1 MKPVRVRFAP
11 SPTGPLHVGGLR
23 TALYN
28 YLLARQTGGAFV
40 LRIEDTDQKRY
51 VEGAEDYIMEALD
64 WCGISPDESPRK
76 GGNYG
81 PYRQSERRDIY
92 AKHLKT
98 LLDNGTA
105 YYAFDTE
112 AALDDR
118 RETEKAA
125 GNHNFRYD
133 ASTRMSMRNSLS
145 LKKTEVEKL
154 LADGVPYAVRFR
166 IDTGGTVNFHDS
178 VRERVSFQ
186 TEELGDQ
193 VLMKADGL
201 PTYHLAN
208 IVDDHLMEITH
219 VIRGE
224 EWLPSTALHVLLY
237 RAFGWEDTMPEF
249 SHLPLL
255 LNPNGKGKLSKRDG
269 AKFGFP
275 VFPLRWEDKVK
286 DEVSAG
292 FREDGFLPG
301 ALVNFVALLGW
312 NPGTE
317 QEIFSLEELVT
328 AFDQK
333 RINKSGARFD
343 IEKGMWF
350 NQQHLI
356 ATPNAEL
363 APMVAAEYAK
373 HGHDITHE
381 KAVQIAGLLKERV
394 HLLPEFFSNG
404 RYFVAPV
411 SEFDEK
417 TIGKKWQ
424 AAKREK
430 FDRLAQV
437 LAAHENWHSPAIKET
452 IVDFM
457 GANELGFGAV
467 LPIIRVAI
475 SGSVQGP
482 DAFDMLEV
490 VGREE
495 SVTRLRSGYDRFD
508 ALKAQT
514 GA

>member
-1 MKPVRVRFAP
+1 MSPVRVRFAP

-28 YLLARQTGGAFV
+28 YLLARKTGGVFV

-51 VEGAEDYIMEALD
+51 VEGAEAYIMEALE
-64 WCGISPDESPRK
+64 WCGISPDESPQK

-81 PYRQSERRDIY
+81 PYRQSERREIY
-92 AKHLKT
+92 AENIKT
-98 LLDNGTA
+98 LLASGSA
-105 YYAFDTE
+105 YYAFDSE
-112 AALDDR
+112 AELNAR
-118 RETEKAA
+118 RETEKEA

-145 LKKTEVEKL
+145 LRKAEVEEL
-154 LADGVPYAVRFR
+154 LAAGTPHVIRFR
-166 IDTGGTVNFHDS
+166 IDPGATVNFKDS
-178 VRERVSFQ
+178 VRENVSFQ

-237 RAFGWEDTMPEF
+237 RAFGWEDTMPAF
-249 SHLPLL
+249 AHLPLL

-286 DEVSAG
+286 DEVAAG
-292 FREDGFLPG
+292 FREDGFLPD
-301 ALVNFVALLGW
+301 ALVNFLALLGW

-317 QEIFSLEELVT
+317 QEVFSLAELVE
-328 AFDQK
+328 AFDTE

-350 NQQHLI
+350 NQQYLI
-356 ATPNAEL
+356 AKTDEQLAPLVQAEFGKRGHNVSLEL
-363 APMVAAEYAK
+363 A
-373 HGHDITHE
+373 T
-381 KAVQIAGLLKERV
+381 QIAGLLKERV
-394 HLLPEFFSNG
+394 HLLPEFFSKG
-404 RYFVAPV
+404 RFFVEPV
-411 SEFDEK
+411 LAYEEK
-417 TIGKKWQ
+417 TIRKKWKPDNRTKFEQ
-424 AAKREK
+424 LAGILAGHDDWTAVSIKAAVV
-430 FDRLAQV
+430 A
-437 LAAHENWHSPAIKET
+437 
-452 IVDFM
+452 FM
-457 GANELGFGAV
+457 EANELGFGAV
-467 LPIIRVAI
+467 LPILRVAV

-482 DAFDMLEV
+482 DAFAMLEV
-490 VGREE
+490 VGREVVV
-495 SVTRLRSGYDRFD
+495 SRLRKGYDAFD
-508 ALKAQT
+508 AIKAK
-514 GA
+514 